1 MPPPPPASSSI
12 RRGLAASACLLALGA
27 CLLALGACARSI
39 GQPFDVDAADRLR
52 PGLSTYQDAVTQ
64 FGKATRIRG
73 QGGRTVA
80 HWHYLKDTPGGTEY
94 DSLKILFDE
103 NGRMVR
109 VVERLDSDDEDER

>member
-1 MPPPPPASSSI
+1 VPPPPPASSSI
-12 RRGLAASACLLALGA
+12 RRGLAAFA

-39 GQPFDVDAADRLR
+39 GQPFDVDAVNRLK
-52 PGLSTYQDAVTQ
+52 PGHSTYQDAVTQ